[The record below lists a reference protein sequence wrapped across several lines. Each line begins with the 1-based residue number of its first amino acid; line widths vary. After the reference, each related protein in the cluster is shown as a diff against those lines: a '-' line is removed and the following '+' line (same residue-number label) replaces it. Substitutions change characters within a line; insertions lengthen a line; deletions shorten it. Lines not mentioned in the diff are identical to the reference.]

1 MPSYKASEPSVAPE
15 AVKPGEYNCEII
27 NAEEGKS
34 QSGGNPIIS
43 LKLRLENEAVLYD
56 RLVFTPSAFWKIDS
70 FRASIG
76 QKVVPDEEVNIEA
89 DELIGKTA
97 RIRVINETYEGRQ
110 RSKVAAWLLPAKPEK
125 RDGLPF

>member
-1 MPSYKASEPSVAPE
+1 MPTYKASEPSVAPE
-15 AVKPGEYNCEII
+15 AVKPGEYSCEII

-56 RLVFTPSAFWKIDS
+56 RLVFTSSAFWKIDS

-76 QKVVPDEEVNIEA
+76 QTVVPDEEVNIEA

-97 RIRVINETYEGRQ
+97 RIRVVNETYEGRQ
-110 RSKVAAWLLPAKPEK
+110 RSKVAAWLAPAKPEK
-125 RDGLPF
+125 KDGQHF

>member
-15 AVKPGEYNCEII
+15 AVKPGEYHCEII

-34 QSGGNPIIS
+34 QSGGNSIIS

-70 FRASIG
+70 FRAAIG

-89 DELIGKTA
+89 DELVGKTA
-97 RIRVINETYEGRQ
+97 RIRVVNETYEGRQ
-110 RSKVAAWLLPAKPEK
+110 RSKVAAWLMPAKPEK

>member
-1 MPSYKASEPSVAPE
+1 MPSYKASEPSAAPE
-15 AVKPGEYNCEII
+15 AVKPGEYHCEII

-70 FRASIG
+70 FRAAIG
-76 QKVVPDEEVNIEA
+76 QKVIPDEEVNIEA
-89 DELIGKTA
+89 DELVGKTA
-97 RIRVINETYEGRQ
+97 RIRVVNETYEGRQ
-110 RSKVAAWLLPAKPEK
+110 RSKVAAWLMPAKPEK

>member
-15 AVKPGEYNCEII
+15 AVKPGEYHCEII

-70 FRASIG
+70 FRAAIG
-76 QKVVPDEEVNIEA
+76 QKVIPDEEVNIEA
-89 DELIGKTA
+89 DELVGKTA
-97 RIRVINETYEGRQ
+97 RIRVVNETYEGRQ
-110 RSKVAAWLLPAKPEK
+110 RSKVAAWLMPAKPEK

>member
-15 AVKPGEYNCEII
+15 AVKPGEYHCEII

-70 FRASIG
+70 FRAAIG

-89 DELIGKTA
+89 DELVGKTA
-97 RIRVINETYEGRQ
+97 RIRIVNETYEGRQ
-110 RSKVAAWLLPAKPEK
+110 RSKVAAWLMPAKPEK

>member
-15 AVKPGEYNCEII
+15 AVKPGEYHCEII

-70 FRASIG
+70 FRAAIG

-89 DELIGKTA
+89 DELVGKTA
-97 RIRVINETYEGRQ
+97 RIRVVNETYEGRQ
-110 RSKVAAWLLPAKPEK
+110 RSKVAAWLMPAKPEK

>member
-15 AVKPGEYNCEII
+15 AVKPGEYHCEII

-70 FRASIG
+70 FRAAIG
-76 QKVVPDEEVNIEA
+76 QKVIPDEEVNIEA
-89 DELIGKTA
+89 DELVGQTA
-97 RIRVINETYEGRQ
+97 RIRVVNETYEGRQ
-110 RSKVAAWLLPAKPEK
+110 RSKVAAWLMPAKPEK

>member
-1 MPSYKASEPSVAPE
+1 MPSYKASEPSAAPE
-15 AVKPGEYNCEII
+15 AVKPGEYHCEII

-70 FRASIG
+70 FRAAIG

-89 DELIGKTA
+89 DELVGKTA
-97 RIRVINETYEGRQ
+97 RIRVVNETYEGRQ
-110 RSKVAAWLLPAKPEK
+110 RSKVAAWLMPAKPEK

>member
-1 MPSYKASEPSVAPE
+1 MPSYKASEPSAAPE
-15 AVKPGEYNCEII
+15 AVKPGEYHCEII

-70 FRASIG
+70 FRAAIG

-89 DELIGKTA
+89 DELVGKTA
-97 RIRVINETYEGRQ
+97 RIRVVNETYEGRQ
-110 RSKVAAWLLPAKPEK
+110 RSKVAAWLLPTKPEK
-125 RDGLPF
+125 KDGFPF